1 MHIGSISPNT
11 SRRDDGGFTLV
22 EIVMVLVI
30 LGILGA
36 VVLPKFVDM
45 RQSAQEKVCE
55 HNRNTILSEVN
66 TREALGRYAK
76 DEKVFDSSSQSAAA
90 NSAQAVLYS
99 LFPSGQACPA
109 SGLVSV
115 RAVQH
120 GKDDYTFTVSCSIH
134 APGSWVVTPGDG
146 SALVNWFQTAFHDEQ
161 NLSGYKSL
169 SELFSK
175 GQNAEIDSGAADV
188 SSTIAATV
196 TAAMNAAGV
205 DASGVIWRISR
216 ENWGYGKCT
225 DGKKCTGRIDIRIA
239 DPKDAENADK
249 TKVNEITVTRYS
261 ITVTYD
267 ADGVATFQ
275 TTQTTET
282 SPLSWKT
289 FSGKS
294 YWVLRKLP

>member
-1 MHIGSISPNT
+1 MCFGPLSQNT
-11 SRRDDGGFTLV
+11 SRKDDGGFTLI

-30 LGILGA
+30 LGILVA

-45 RQSAQEKVCE
+45 RQSAQASVCQ
-55 HNRNTILSEVN
+55 HNRNAILTEIN
-66 TREALGRYAK
+66 TREAAGRYAK
-76 DEKVFDSSSQSAAA
+76 DKTIFDSSSQAAAA
-90 NSAQAVLYS
+90 NSAQAVLNS
-99 LFPSGQACPA
+99 LYPSGQACPS

-120 GKDDYTFTVSCSIH
+120 GKDDYTFTVSYSIH

-146 SALVNWFQTAFHDEQ
+146 SALVNWFQSAFHDQQ

-188 SSTIAATV
+188 SSTIAATA

-216 ENWGYGKCT
+216 ENWGYGKCK
-225 DGKKCTGRIDIRIA
+225 DGKNCIGRIDIRIA
-239 DPKDAENADK
+239 DPKDAAKADK
-249 TKVNEITVTRYS
+249 SKVNEISVTRYS
-261 ITVTYD
+261 IVVKYD
-267 ADGVATFQ
+267 DDGRATFQ

-289 FSGKS
+289 YSGKS